1 MPGSSATQPEHTGGT
16 ESPTPQPSGPSRQI
30 RAAVGLTIV
39 WYVCLVSLIVFSE
52 TPVAVNRRQI
62 EESSFVVAGDVA
74 ADGAV
79 TVRIVL
85 KGVAPGDDL
94 RLVQPLTFPAGDWI
108 LPLSRVGRRFEVT
121 PTRLPNQARLVYP
134 VTDEAIAQIAALVE

>member
-1 MPGSSATQPEHTGGT
+1 
-16 ESPTPQPSGPSRQI
+16 
-30 RAAVGLTIV
+30 V

-121 PTRLPNQARLVYP
+121 PTQLPNRARLVYP

>member
-1 MPGSSATQPEHTGGT
+1 MSGSSVPQPEHTDGT
-16 ESPTPQPSGPSRQI
+16 ESPTHQPSGPCRQI

-62 EESSFVVAGDVA
+62 EESSLVVAGSVA
-74 ADGAV
+74 ADGTV
-79 TVRIVL
+79 TARMVL

-94 RLVQPLTFPAGDWI
+94 RLVEPLTFPAGDWI

-121 PTRLPNQARLVYP
+121 PTRLPNKARLVYP
-134 VTDEAIAQIAALVE
+134 VTDEAIAEITKILE